1 MSTESSTGTSGRVR
15 PLRLLAALL
24 LSLVVITASNFGLT
38 VIGTAI
44 FSAPDDFCAFQLK
57 YSVPMTLE
65 WVALATVVWGL
76 LIHYTSRPAWWF
88 YQVTRVFVAVAW
100 VSSLFAL
107 ASWRSVLGVVTLD
120 IMVVVGATVTY
131 LALTRIA
138 PTNQLTTA

>member
-38 VIGTAI
+38 VIGTAV
-44 FSAPDDFCAFQLK
+44 FSAPDDFCAFQAH

-65 WVALATVVWGL
+65 WVTLATIVWGL
-76 LIHYTSRPAWWF
+76 LVHYTSRPAWWF
-88 YQVTRVFVAVAW
+88 YQVSRVFVGVAW